1 MATEEAYDIQNFK
14 LEAEAGDKNY
24 REKPFDEHTNMIMN
38 PMRKAAH
45 DTYSKFQ
52 STSNKAQRRESVKK
66 VIVFDDGSAI
76 ELVPAVTREVRD
88 WETREKEFIRR
99 ESILLQNIQAVKED
113 NNFVLQQTH
122 KHHTE
127 KYMTAASKH
136 KKVIGVSVFVIFALI
151 IATIIL
157 AVNNGA
163 NIVQQII
170 GGASEK
176 NGTVVIIDKT
186 VKTYNIIA
194 NELKDALLQENVYNG
209 KRLRRFR
216 MLSHVIEELETSK
229 PLLLQDKIVDS
240 IYNSALQE
248 MKTVNNENICDIVM
262 AGISGSYNVLFE
274 QIQNHD
280 DKSKQLILARIAT
293 SFIYST
299 ESRNTVKYTLDC
311 TPAQYLKYANGVLTS
326 KDNNIKSII
335 EILASIIGQ
344 QSVFKLFSNVDNRAG
359 AIEYACESI
368 TGRLND
374 KSLVSSLAKGMFCQ

>member
-52 STSNKAQRRESVKK
+52 STSNKALRRESVKK

-113 NNFVLQQTH
+113 NNFVLQQAH

-216 MLSHVIEELETSK
+216 MLSNIIEELETSK

-240 IYNSALQE
+240 IYNSA
-248 MKTVNNENICDIVM
+248 D
-262 AGISGSYNVLFE
+262 
-274 QIQNHD
+274 
-280 DKSKQLILARIAT
+280 
-293 SFIYST
+293 
-299 ESRNTVKYTLDC
+299 
-311 TPAQYLKYANGVLTS
+311 
-326 KDNNIKSII
+326 
-335 EILASIIGQ
+335 
-344 QSVFKLFSNVDNRAG
+344 
-359 AIEYACESI
+359 
-368 TGRLND
+368 
-374 KSLVSSLAKGMFCQ
+374 